1 MASETALN
9 ETIER
14 LIKQYNQ
21 GQVNLVLKQAQVLS
35 LQHPNNSMVWNILGV
50 ASKSVGN
57 MDQALEAFEQVIDL
71 CPENVG
77 GYNNIAVVLRDKGKP
92 QEALGYY
99 QKALAL
105 KPDYAEA
112 HNNKGVVL
120 RDLGNLKDA
129 VKAYQQALTINP
141 DYAEAHNNLGIIFQ
155 EQGKLKQASECYM
168 RALSL
173 KPNHVEAYDN
183 LGAVLEKQDKPELA
197 VTAYQKAL
205 TLDPHMESARLKK
218 LYQQA
223 RLCDWSAMKEDI
235 SMVETLGTQG
245 KAVSP
250 FAALTFEDSPLRHRL
265 RSEQFVKSKHLV
277 CDLPQIAKPNQ
288 KPSRLRIGYFSAD
301 FHDHATMHLMS
312 KVFALHDREKF
323 DVYAYSFGPNTGDS
337 TRKKAPDLF
346 DVFHDVAELSD
357 LEIAKL
363 ARKDRIDIAVD
374 LKGHT
379 RDGRL
384 GIFAK
389 RPAPLQISHVG
400 YPGTIGADFI
410 DYLVADS
417 YLIPQEQRPHY
428 TENIIYLPN
437 SYQPNDNTRLVPRCS
452 SNKQELGLPDKGL
465 VFCCFNSPY
474 KLSPTEFDIWMSV
487 LKNVKGSVLWLFS
500 DNLHVRRNLKQH
512 AQQRGINSER
522 LIFAKPL
529 QQEEHLARYQHAD
542 IFLDTFNVNAH
553 TTASDA
559 LWAGVPVITKS
570 GQGFAA
576 RVSASLLH
584 AVGLP
589 ELVTHTNEE
598 YLQVILQLANNSEK
612 LAEIKQTL
620 ASQPMSKPLF
630 DTERYTQ
637 NLEKAYIMAYQDYF
651 DQKSY
656 TDIWV
661 KER

>member
-14 LIKQYNQ
+14 LIEQYNQ
-21 GQVNLVLKQAQVLS
+21 GQVNLVLKQAQALS
-35 LQHPNNSMVWNILGV
+35 LQHPNNSMIWNILGV
-50 ASKSVGN
+50 ASKSVGE

-77 GYNNIAVVLRDKGKP
+77 GYNNLAVVLRDKGKL

-120 RDLGNLKDA
+120 RDLGNQKDA

-155 EQGKLKQASECYM
+155 EQDKLKQAYECYM
-168 RALSL
+168 KALSL

-197 VTAYQKAL
+197 VMAYQKAL
-205 TLDPHMESARLKK
+205 TLDPHMKSVRLKK

-223 RLCDWSAMKEDI
+223 RLCDWPAMEEDI
-235 SMVETLGTQG
+235 PKVETLGIQG

-323 DVYAYSFGPNTGDS
+323 DVYAYSFGPNTGDDI
-337 TRKKAPDLF
+337 RKKAPDLF
-346 DVFHDVAELSD
+346 DVFHDVAKLSD

-389 RPAPLQISHVG
+389 RPAALQISHVG
-400 YPGTIGADFI
+400 YPGTTGADFI
-410 DYLVADS
+410 DYLIADS
-417 YLIPQEQRPHY
+417 YLIPQEQRPYY

-437 SYQPNDNTRLVPRCS
+437 SYQPNNNTRLIPICS
-452 SNKQELGLPDKGL
+452 STRQELGLPDKGL

-474 KLSPTEFDIWMSV
+474 KLSPKEFDIWMNV
-487 LKNVKGSVLWLFS
+487 LKKVKGSVLWLFS
-500 DNLHVRRNLKQH
+500 NNPHVQRNLKQH
-512 AQQRGINSER
+512 AEQRGVNSER

-559 LWAGVPVITKS
+559 LWAGVPVVTKS

-576 RVSASLLH
+576 RVSTSLLH

-598 YLQVILQLANNSEK
+598 YLQVILQLANKPEK

-620 ASQPMSKPLF
+620 TSQPMSKPLF

-661 KER
+661 KEQ